1 VRGRLDKRD
10 DNRVGFMAMDIT
22 VLEGLRAF
30 QDSLH
35 LKIAAQIL
43 SESNIE
49 TLKATLLEYPGTSP
63 VYLHLGP
70 ENVLRL
76 SSEFNVNV
84 DRAIGVLRTE
94 FGENAYIE

>member
-1 VRGRLDKRD
+1 
-10 DNRVGFMAMDIT
+10 
-22 VLEGLRAF
+22 
-30 QDSLH
+30 
-35 LKIAAQIL
+35 
-43 SESNIE
+43 
-49 TLKATLLEYPGTSP
+49 

-76 SSEFNVNV
+76 SSEFNVNL